1 LSGEGLE
8 SMIVLAAG
16 ARLGPTAGR
25 FRMLP
30 RSSIFAFAA
39 FAACTTTAGGPST
52 TTTACTWPA
61 SLDDVDAAA
70 GACHAK
76 RALVQCS
83 LPGGLTEGCLSD
95 DLAQCP
101 GSADAGGTC
110 TDQCAAGEYGVACGQ
125 VGPTPIGTPPAACRD
140 MGAIP
145 AGIVYYCCPCGS

>member
-1 LSGEGLE
+1 
-8 SMIVLAAG
+8 MIPRISIVALAA
-16 ARLGPTAGR
+16 L
-25 FRMLP
+25 
-30 RSSIFAFAA
+30 
-39 FAACTTTAGGPST
+39 AACTETTAGSST
-52 TTTACTWPA
+52 NAACTWPA
-61 SLDDVDAAA
+61 SLDDADAAA

-83 LPGGLTEGCLSD
+83 LPGGVTEACLSD
-95 DLAQCP
+95 DPAECP

-125 VGPTPIGTPPAACRD
+125 VGPGSIGTPPAACRD

>member
-1 LSGEGLE
+1 
-8 SMIVLAAG
+8 
-16 ARLGPTAGR
+16 
-25 FRMLP
+25 MLP
-30 RSSIFAFAA
+30 RTSIVAVATL
-39 FAACTTTAGGPST
+39 AACTGSVTGSSTSTA
-52 TTTACTWPA
+52 ACTWPT
-61 SLDDVDAAA
+61 SLDGVDAA

-95 DLAQCP
+95 DPAECP

-110 TDQCAAGEYGVACGQ
+110 TDRCAAGEYGVACGQ
-125 VGPTPIGTPPAACRD
+125 VGPGTIAKPPTACRD